1 MFKKPFSFERFMKA
15 VNKAIERIKSKT
27 HLYSAQPAS
36 QDAESSFIFIKE
48 DKVSYNV
55 DVNKIFYIEAVGDYI
70 KIFTPEKI
78 FLTYMSLKKIAETLP
93 ASKFLRVHKSYIVS
107 ADKIK
112 LIDGNVIRI
121 LDNRIPIGKSYRKD
135 VNDRLGL

>member
-1 MFKKPFSFERFMKA
+1 MKA

-55 DVNKIFYIEAVGDYI
+55 DVNKIFYIEAVVIILKY
-70 KIFTPEKI
+70 
-78 FLTYMSLKKIAETLP
+78 LRLKKY
-93 ASKFLRVHKSYIVS
+93 F
-107 ADKIK
+107 
-112 LIDGNVIRI
+112 
-121 LDNRIPIGKSYRKD
+121 
-135 VNDRLGL
+135 